1 MCPQGER
8 VQRISLD
15 LSIGNQPRLQWM
27 GQHHFLN
34 AVNLLEQIVNAAP
47 VPACFHYRFA
57 WTFQA
62 RKKLSETSS
71 LIAVNPAPPQLPASL
86 IYCNKHTIALV
97 DINSNIVHEQQS
109 PFGLALPQPNTR
121 PKLLSC
127 YLTPAFLSPLTPNSF
142 DFVTRLKLLVAL
154 RGGACCCW
162 SSACC
167 WLLPSWR

>member
-1 MCPQGER
+1 
-8 VQRISLD
+8 
-15 LSIGNQPRLQWM
+15 M

-71 LIAVNPAPPQLPASL
+71 LIAVNPSPPQLPASL

-127 YLTPAFLSPLTPNSF
+127 YLTPSF
-142 DFVTRLKLLVAL
+142 RVAL
-154 RGGACCCW
+154 QILRVRHPHQLGQRPKTL
-162 SSACC
+162 S
-167 WLLPSWR
+167 WLWNTTRPLL